1 MGSSLKVTNPPAHI
15 LIASRGFQ
23 RKMTDQI
30 KRMKLETKVLGFK
43 FKVSRFT
50 AFLAW
55 TGMIACVMGMLVSLA
70 LLTIPTDVEP
80 FMQALRYQLFINDA
94 LPEDFDD
101 QYKGVFFTIYGIGGA
116 LMAVSLPQLPMYYL
130 LRKRNMKKDT
140 EGVMKMLKVICY
152 TKSVI
157 DILTFPM
164 DTNDLDDKINNGEWS
179 VQMWIS
185 VGGVASFAIFALFT
199 FLKIHGIRT
208 QNTRYIKAFIIFQY
222 IVFTL
227 VVTGVTVGSIYLSVI
242 TSQFWIFLLGVLVMM
257 CWTFIFIFDMGT
269 IITLNTIFDEQDRNG
284 NVYSRVE

>member
-101 QYKGVFFTIYGIGGA
+101 QYKDVFFTIWYWRSFDGH
-116 LMAVSLPQLPMYYL
+116 VSTSVADVLPAQKEEHEEGYRGCHEDIEGHL
-130 LRKRNMKKDT
+130 LHQECDRHF
-140 EGVMKMLKVICY
+140 
-152 TKSVI
+152 
-157 DILTFPM
+157 DIP
-164 DTNDLDDKINNGEWS
+164 
-179 VQMWIS
+179 
-185 VGGVASFAIFALFT
+185 
-199 FLKIHGIRT
+199 HGH
-208 QNTRYIKAFIIFQY
+208 QWF
-222 IVFTL
+222 
-227 VVTGVTVGSIYLSVI
+227 G
-242 TSQFWIFLLGVLVMM
+242 
-257 CWTFIFIFDMGT
+257 
-269 IITLNTIFDEQDRNG
+269 
-284 NVYSRVE
+284 

>member
-15 LIASRGFQ
+15 LIASRGFK

-30 KRMKLETKVLGFK
+30 KRMKLATTVLGFK

-80 FMQALRYQLFINDA
+80 LMQALRYQLFINDA

-101 QYKGVFFTIYGIGGA
+101 QYKDVFFTMYGIGGA

-164 DTNDLDDKINNGEWS
+164 DTNGLDDNNLES

-185 VGGVASFAIFALFT
+185 VGGVAFFAIFALFT

-227 VVTGVTVGSIYLSVI
+227 IAIVVTVGSIYLSVI

-257 CWTFIFIFDMGT
+257 CWTFIFILDMGS
-269 IITLNTIFDEQDRNG
+269 IITLNTIFKVMDRNG